1 MPQLRGRLL
10 ANQSLAELTWFR
22 VGGPAQVLFTPA
34 DESDLAYF
42 LKQLPTD
49 LPVYVVGVGS
59 NLIVRDGG
67 MAGVVIRL
75 SPRAF
80 GETSV
85 DGDIVTA
92 GAAALDKRVAET
104 AAAAN
109 LAGLEFYFGIPGT
122 IGGALRMN
130 AGANGA
136 ETKDVLFEATGIDR
150 KGNLHTFSNADMKFV
165 YRNSGVDPSIIF
177 TSARFRC
184 KPAAPETIRARMNEV
199 QTHRETAQPIREKT
213 GGSTFQ
219 NPPGNSAWKLIDAAG
234 CRGLRLGG
242 AQVSEMHCN
251 FLINTGNA
259 SAHDIETLG
268 ETVRERVK
276 QNNGNRATLGNQAD
290 GIEKRIMR
298 SHNLVRRDQQG
309 TAGVGRERPGAGR
322 GAAGGRSLVLGPRRQ
337 RARDRCENPDRA

>member
-1 MPQLRGRLL
+1 MSVPVFPDITPDLKAAMPELRGRLL

-34 DESDLAYF
+34 DEDDLAYF
-42 LKQLPTD
+42 LQHLPKE

-67 MAGVVIRL
+67 MPGVVIRL
-75 SPRAF
+75 APRGF
-80 GETSV
+80 GEASAQ
-85 DGDIVTA
+85 GDIVTA

-109 LAGLEFYFGIPGT
+109 IGGMEFFFGIPGT

-130 AGANGA
+130 AGANGS
-136 ETKDVLFEATGIDR
+136 ETKDVLIEATGIGRDGTR
-150 KGNLHTFSNADMKFV
+150 HVFGNADMKFV

-177 TSARFRC
+177 TSARFRGEIR
-184 KPAAPETIRARMNEV
+184 PPEVIRARMHEV

-213 GGSTFQ
+213 GGSTFK
-219 NPPGNSAWKLIDAAG
+219 NPPGNSAREMVDAAR
-234 CRGLRLGG
+234 CRGFGFGG
-242 AQVSEMHCN
+242 GQGSEMHCN

-259 SAHDIETLG
+259 TGHDIETLG

-276 QNNGNRATLGNQAD
+276 AHS
-290 GIEKRIMR
+290 GIELHWEIKRI
-298 SHNLVRRDQQG
+298 G
-309 TAGVGRERPGAGR
+309 
-322 GAAGGRSLVLGPRRQ
+322 
-337 RARDRCENPDRA
+337 NP

>member
-1 MPQLRGRLL
+1 MSFPDITSELKSAMPQLRGRLL
-10 ANQSLAELTWFR
+10 ANQRLAELTWFR

-34 DESDLAYF
+34 DEGDLAYF
-42 LKQLPTD
+42 LKHLPTN
-49 LPVYVVGVGS
+49 LPAYVVGVGS

-80 GETSV
+80 GEASV

-109 LAGLEFYFGIPGT
+109 LAGLEFFFGIPGT

-150 KGNLHTFSNADMKFV
+150 KGNLHTFSNSDMEFV
-165 YRNSGVDPSIIF
+165 YRNSGVDPSVTF

-219 NPPGNSAWKLIDAAG
+219 NPPGHSAWKLIDAAG

-242 AQVSEMHCN
+242 AQVSDMHCN

-259 SAHDIETLG
+259 SAHDIEALG

-276 QNNGNRATLGNQAD
+276 QITGIELHWEIKRI
-290 GIEKRIMR
+290 GIEK
-298 SHNLVRRDQQG
+298 
-309 TAGVGRERPGAGR
+309 A
-322 GAAGGRSLVLGPRRQ
+322 
-337 RARDRCENPDRA
+337 